1 MTIYEVV
8 EYITEDFLKDGS
20 GENASG
26 MFSTKEKAKNA
37 ILARI
42 AEEYTQ
48 EEINAMDLPQ
58 DIDDWE
64 YVVIPDN
71 EWVTGCTYIM
81 YTYELDYKIE

>member
-1 MTIYEVV
+1 MIVYEVV
-8 EYITEDFLKDGS
+8 EYITEDYIKDGS

-26 MFSTKEKAKNA
+26 MFSSKEKARDA

-48 EEINAMDLPQ
+48 EEIDAMNLPEN
-58 DIDDWE
+58 IDDWE
-64 YVVIPDN
+64 YLEVPDN
-71 EWVTGCTYIM
+71 EWTTGCTYVM